1 MSQPFRLNKEGLI
14 NRNKKISF
22 TFNGKKLFG
31 YEGDTIA
38 SALIAN
44 GIHLVGRS
52 FKYHRPRGFFG
63 AGVEEPNAKLQV
75 EFNGHSEPNVNATE
89 MELVEGLSAT
99 SQNCWPSVNFDI
111 GAINNFLKIFFPAGF
126 YYKTFMWPKSF
137 WYKIYEPFIRKAAGL
152 GVASI
157 EKDKERYEHKFE
169 YCDLLVTG
177 SGPSGLASAYAA
189 AKNGAK
195 VILAE
200 DKPRFG
206 GTLLTDDVSID
217 NLSGKDW
224 AEKIIT
230 ELKSMPNVTVKN
242 RSQVFGYYDHNML
255 VMFERV
261 SDHLEKKSKF
271 TPRQRLWYIRAKETI
286 LSTGS
291 IERPIVFGNNDTPG
305 IFLSAAAKEYMKVY
319 GVLVGKKPLIFT
331 NNDSAYE
338 TALEFKKN
346 NVEPIILDTREEHSS
361 ELIDEAKSK
370 GIDIRFSHGV
380 IVANGY
386 KKVKSAKIGK
396 LNKDKNSFE
405 KIETVDCDCICVSGF
420 WTPSVHLASQSGNK
434 LKYEEKID
442 AFIPDKKKQ
451 HETSVGAA
459 NGSFTLEESL
469 KHGFEN
475 GSNLSAKITETKTE
489 ISIPNVNEKKYGA
502 HDKFWCMPL
511 PKNENPKRFVD
522 FQNDVSVSDIEIALR
537 EGYRS
542 IEHVKRYTTLGM
554 ATDQGR
560 TSNLNGLQ
568 LVSNI
573 ENKIVPEVGHTTFRP
588 PFTPITIGTIVG
600 REVGMEYMPTRK
612 TPMHEWHEKNNAV
625 FVDAGAWK
633 RPRYYKQGNE
643 TLFEAS
649 KREAKNVRENVG
661 ICDVT
666 TLGKIDIKGPDAA
679 EFLNRV
685 YTNAWMKL
693 PVGKARYGLM
703 LREDG
708 IVMDDGTTTRISE
721 NHYHMTTTTAQA
733 ANVLSHLEYYLQIV
747 WPELNVNVVSTTE
760 QWAGAA
766 IAGPKSR
773 DMLSKLYPDLDV
785 SNDALPFMGYR
796 EAEFFGVP
804 SRIFRI
810 SFSGE
815 LAYEINVKS
824 DHGTFMWEKMMD
836 VGKEFGN
843 QPYGTEALSTL
854 RIEMGH
860 VAGPELD
867 GRTIPS
873 DVSLNGLVSKKKDF
887 IGKNSLGREAF
898 NVESRQKIV
907 GLIPIDR
914 KSSIP
919 EGSHIVQDQNAKLP
933 NPKLGHVSSSCWSVE
948 NNNPFSLA
956 IMKDGKNMIGKK
968 FFAVSPLKNKS
979 IEVEVISSHYVDPEG
994 KRVRS

>member
-99 SQNCWPSVNFDI
+99 SQNCWPSVNFDV
-111 GAINNFLKIFFPAGF
+111 GAINNFLKMFFPAGF

-271 TPRQRLWYIRAKETI
+271 IPRQRLWYIRAKETI

-489 ISIPNVNEKKYGA
+489 IAIPNVNEKKYGA

-785 SNDALPFMGYR
+785 SNDALPFMGYK

-824 DHGTFMWEKMMD
+824 DHGMFMWEKMME

>member
-1 MSQPFRLNKEGLI
+1 MSQPFRLNKVGLI

-111 GAINNFLKIFFPAGF
+111 GAINNFLKMFFPAGF

-475 GSNLSAKITETKTE
+475 GSNLSAKIKETKTE

-773 DMLSKLYPDLDV
+773 DMLSKLYPDLEV
-785 SNDALPFMGYR
+785 SNEALPFMGYK

-815 LAYEINVKS
+815 LAYEINIKS
-824 DHGTFMWEKMMD
+824 DHGLFMWEKMME